1 MAITL
6 PRASAASVGTGG
18 QRIGRP
24 LPDAGDVPQERVAGD
39 PGLDVNADQFGA
51 GVGRAVE
58 GFGAAAGEAGDRIQG
73 RQEGIARDR
82 DDTAFSETLSS
93 SFRDLQKDADF
104 ADDRII
110 AQAMADAEA
119 EEQRL
124 LNAHPGGSR
133 SRALLEVQLARRR
146 VAFGDNL
153 AVQNI
158 IASRSQRDASVNRR
172 VAGIVADSLSDPSVP
187 IEQRFG
193 QLEDAI
199 KFLDLSPSEAR
210 TARAG
215 GEEKI
220 ASALINR
227 VISRGNIDENGL
239 LIDARSMLENKE
251 LRDVLSPAVR
261 GGLVDRIGTIESIV
275 RKAGLNVQA
284 EIVALEAVADRLQLS
299 GEDRRDF
306 IVSTLTEGNISDKQG
321 ALNRLVGKGIVD
333 QDTSDKIAAGV
344 FRVVPLH
351 NEFGEVEGAII
362 VDLTDPGAA
371 NVQVPGQ
378 AEPTVPAPPSP
389 DEPSIEAPPQEPQEP
404 RAEAAPEQPTTEAA
418 ETLPQDRTLFDI
430 ATGDVAVT
438 GIGPAVLEGL
448 QKALGQVGVNIA
460 SAEQLVL
467 RKNFTNAQR
476 RLAVALVPNQRFP
489 QKQVEFIIK
498 SADIDLGAFKDR
510 RSLVS
515 SLVSL
520 SSSLRGE
527 EERAARDGND
537 ESLPSKVR
545 IAQTGVARA
554 IGNFRESLGVP
565 EGITPETIE
574 AIGEPG
580 KGGLETVFE
589 FFKEAV
595 GEAKQSTPAKVP
607 SASDIGKLSEEEARA
622 LVETLPPD
630 TRITTE
636 QAKAL
641 KKKLGVK

>member
-1 MAITL
+1 MPIEL
-6 PRASAASVGTGG
+6 PRAHPASAGTAA
-18 QRIGRP
+18 RRARTVK
-24 LPDAGDVPQERVAGD
+24 LPTSGDVPQEPGIRD
-39 PGLDVNADQFGA
+39 PGLDVPDFGQVA
-51 GVGRAVE
+51 GGIE
-58 GFGAAAGEAGDRIQG
+58 DIGAAVGEVGEHLQRIQG

-93 SFRDLQKDADF
+93 KRRDLQQDADL
-104 ADDRII
+104 ADDRVI
-110 AQAMADAEA
+110 AQAMAEAEA

-124 LNAHPGGSR
+124 LDAHPGGSR
-133 SRALLEVQLARRR
+133 SRALLEVHLARRR
-146 VAFGDNL
+146 VAFGDQL

-158 IASRSQRDASVNRR
+158 IASRAQRSASVDRR
-172 VAGIVADSLSDPSVP
+172 VAGIVADSLSDPGVS

-199 KFLDLSPSEAR
+199 KFLDLSPSETTA
-210 TARAG
+210 ARAD
-215 GEEKI
+215 GEGKI

-239 LIDARSMLENKE
+239 LIDARSMLENEE
-251 LRDVLSPAVR
+251 LREVLSPAVR
-261 GGLVDRIGTIESIV
+261 GGLVDRIVGIESAV
-275 RKAGLNVQA
+275 RKAGLNAVA
-284 EIVALEAVADRLQLS
+284 EISALEAVADRLELS
-299 GEDRRDF
+299 DEDRQDF
-306 IVSTLTEGNISDKQG
+306 IIGMLTQGKVSDKQG
-321 ALNRLVGKGIVD
+321 ALNRLVGKEIID

-344 FRVVPLH
+344 FRVVPVYDG
-351 NEFGEVEGAII
+351 FGNVINAQI
-362 VDLTDPGAA
+362 VDLTDPGAG

-378 AEPTVPAPPSP
+378 AAPPVAALRSP
-389 DEPSIEAPPQEPQEP
+389 GEPSV
-404 RAEAAPEQPTTEAA
+404 EAAPEQLPAEPAPEQPTAEAA
-418 ETLPQDRTLFDI
+418 ETLPQERTLFDI

-438 GIGPAVLEGL
+438 GIGPAVLESL
-448 QKALGQVGVNIA
+448 QKAFGQVGVNIA

-476 RLAVALVPNQRFP
+476 RLAIALVPNERFP
-489 QKQVEFIIK
+489 QKQVEFIIE
-498 SADIDLGAFKDR
+498 SADIDLGVFKDR

-565 EGITPETIE
+565 EGVTPEMIE
-574 AIGEPG
+574 AIGEPE
-580 KGGLETVFE
+580 KGGLESVFE

-595 GEAKQSTPAKVP
+595 GEARQPAPATIP
-607 SASDIGKLSEEEARA
+607 SVSDIGKMSKEEAQA
-622 LVETLPPD
+622 IVDALPPD
-630 TRITTE
+630 AQITAE
-636 QAKAL
+636 QVKAF
-641 KKKLGVK
+641 KKRGVK